1 MNQLDLFSSNT
12 PQKKLQQEDKKQLE
26 TPVTLNETDVN
37 STSTETRSTIDDS
50 LPVSDTIVFV
60 DEESEASIS
69 EPSTIQTKKIINN
82 TPTGRGR
89 KSIQAAEDTI
99 INIPTDE
106 VLFQKQYY
114 AISEVADM
122 FGVNTSLI
130 RFWENEFDI
139 LQPRKNKKGDRFF
152 SPTEIKKIELI
163 HYLLRNR
170 KFTIPGAKEYL
181 KKNKRAEQQH
191 SLVQSLQ
198 QIKSFLLELKA
209 TIQ

>member
-37 STSTETRSTIDDS
+37 STSTETPSTIDDS

-163 HYLLRNR
+163 HHLLRNR

-181 KKNKRAEQQH
+181 KKNKRAEQQRG
-191 SLVQSLQ
+191 LVQSLQ

>member
-69 EPSTIQTKKIINN
+69 EPSTIQAKTIINN

-89 KSIQAAEDTI
+89 KSIQAAEDII

-163 HYLLRNR
+163 HHLLRNR

-181 KKNKRAEQQH
+181 KKNKNAEQQH

-209 TIQ
+209 IIQ